1 MQLDLSQDV
10 RDEIKMQVENQN
22 KSKVYLWW
30 IQQNENFLPKQDK
43 ILLKIV
49 PQTDNCLYVHCT

>member
-30 IQQNENFLPKQDK
+30 IQQNENFLPK
-43 ILLKIV
+43 
-49 PQTDNCLYVHCT
+49 

>member
-22 KSKVYLWW
+22 KSKQSLFVM
-30 IQQNENFLPKQDK
+30 NSTK
-43 ILLKIV
+43 
-49 PQTDNCLYVHCT
+49 